1 MVDQER
7 AKTSSPVTW
16 NQGGSGCGL
25 QGVGEIP
32 HTSKP
37 AVGVP
42 TPWSAIE
49 VAS

>member
-1 MVDQER
+1 MGELDR
-7 AKTSSPVTW
+7 AITSSPVTW
-16 NQGGSGCGL
+16 KHGVAGGGL

-32 HTSKP
+32 HTTKP

>member
-16 NQGGSGCGL
+16 NQGGSGSGL

-42 TPWSAIE
+42 TP
-49 VAS
+49 